1 MMPITGMQTLMADM
15 ASGPTKFATI
25 IESIMAANWIA
36 TAENTEAIKN
46 LLRARLMRNGLR

>member
-1 MMPITGMQTLMADM
+1 MPITGMQTLMADM